1 MSFLNRSLKALR
13 YLTTSGSPIQVLELE
28 SYYLALYIFY
38 RRENLCVLD
47 RMGNSLENESTLLY
61 GTYLTQKS
69 TLQEGTFKLTYF
81 IIILLIFIRKE
92 SPYLNTLI
100 VADKFLNTNKL
111 DALKKNEKYIIT
123 REKENKNKPQFLMI
137 GKGVNMKNENM
148 AVDLL
153 KEVSQMNTNEKTAF
167 FAIRDAMDYKDDTL
181 SNICVDQK
189 NYTPYQKKVFKLGVN
204 GLIGKKLIA
213 RVKRGIYQVNP
224 YAVIPTD
231 FEEAKNLWLTVVKY
245 EDIAQA
251 SKGNRLLRAR
261 GVRCSIKWYF
271 KSIEC

>member
-1 MSFLNRSLKALR
+1 M
-13 YLTTSGSPIQVLELE
+13 
-28 SYYLALYIFY
+28 
-38 RRENLCVLD
+38 
-47 RMGNSLENESTLLY
+47 
-61 GTYLTQKS
+61 
-69 TLQEGTFKLTYF
+69 
-81 IIILLIFIRKE
+81 
-92 SPYLNTLI
+92 NTLI

-167 FAIRDAMDYKDDTL
+167 FAIRDAMDYNDDTL

-251 SKGNRLLRAR
+251 SKE
-261 GVRCSIKWYF
+261 IDY
-271 KSIEC
+271 

>member
-1 MSFLNRSLKALR
+1 M
-13 YLTTSGSPIQVLELE
+13 
-28 SYYLALYIFY
+28 
-38 RRENLCVLD
+38 
-47 RMGNSLENESTLLY
+47 
-61 GTYLTQKS
+61 
-69 TLQEGTFKLTYF
+69 
-81 IIILLIFIRKE
+81 
-92 SPYLNTLI
+92 NTLI

-153 KEVSQMNTNEKTAF
+153 KEVSQMNTNEKVAF

-204 GLIGKKLIA
+204 GLISKKLIA

-251 SKGNRLLRAR
+251 SKE
-261 GVRCSIKWYF
+261 IDY
-271 KSIEC
+271 